1 MTLTTDEKAAL
12 LMELTRG
19 PAAVYALR
27 SKRTG
32 DGEEYWRPVYTPL
45 SAQVVKMHLA
55 GMVEIGTYALLA
67 ERPMPKTR
75 WIAADF
81 DGKKPG
87 VRPWQPDVARAT
99 QFLTM
104 SGANIFVNL
113 SRSAKGAHIRVL
125 FKEPVP
131 AWMARRWMMAWLEE
145 AEVVM
150 TDPDTWDWAKGKP
163 SFDLLVPRADVLST
177 VGTADGNPNPG
188 NLVGAPLNG
197 ARATKFDSGTLP
209 LCLED
214 VLDGRFEPDGR
225 HWEHV
230 QRALD
235 KRTWGEAELRQAL
248 LDAPG
253 DIDTATPDSSRYYDA
268 DGKLR
273 LPMMSGGSAE
283 LNFVVQQCRFFE
295 YMRTSDQPYHLWVAM
310 ASQLHAFG
318 EAGREMFHE
327 ISSLDPRY
335 DSDAVEQKWNH
346 TAMMHPVRCDT
357 LVQWGYRCRH
367 LDDNRCGTAVP
378 ANLARASRC
387 ELL

>member
-27 SKRTG
+27 STRT
-32 DGEEYWRPVYTPL
+32 DQEEFWRPVYAPL
-45 SAQVVKMHLA
+45 STQVVKMHLS
-55 GMVEIGTYALLA
+55 GRVEIGNYALLP
-67 ERPMPKTR
+67 ERPMPKTC
-75 WIAADF
+75 WVAADF

-87 VRPWQPDVARAT
+87 VEWKNDVKRAT
-99 QFLTM
+99 QFLVS
-104 SGANIFVNL
+104 SGANVFVNL
-113 SRSAKGAHIRVL
+113 SRSAKGAHVRVL

-131 AWMARRWMMAWLEE
+131 AWLARRWMMAWLEE
-145 AEVVM
+145 AEVVLK
-150 TDPDTWDWAKGKP
+150 DPETWDKAPP
-163 SFDLLVPRADVLST
+163 SFDLLVPRQDVLST
-177 VGTADGNPNPG
+177 VGTAGGNPNPG
-188 NLVGAPLNG
+188 NLVGAPLSG
-197 ARATKFDSGTLP
+197 TRVTKFGGGTLP

-235 KRTWGEAELRQAL
+235 RRAWGEAELRQAL
-248 LDAPG
+248 RDAPG

-268 DGKLR
+268 EGKLR

-295 YMRTSDQPYHLWVAM
+295 YMRASDQPYHLWVAM

-327 ISSLDPRY
+327 ISALDPRY

-346 TAMMHPVRCDT
+346 TATMHPVRCDT

-367 LDDNRCGTAVP
+367 LDDNRCGTTVP

-387 ELL
+387 ELV